1 MHPGSEAR
9 AAQLRVRDG
18 HQPEGPWPP
27 VSVVIPT
34 RDRPE
39 LLRRAVR
46 AVLEQRYPGEIECV
60 VVFDQSQPAPV
71 GVEPGER
78 RRLRTVA
85 NRRTPGLA
93 GARNAGV
100 LASSG
105 ELVAFCDDD
114 DEWLPGKLLA
124 QVEALR
130 RHPEAVVVACG
141 VEVRYRDRTIR
152 RLPPP
157 GPVPLAAF
165 LRSRV
170 MEINPCTIL
179 VRRGPLL
186 GPIGL
191 VDERLPG
198 SYYEDYEW
206 LLRAARVAPVEVVPE
221 ALVRVNWLTTSFFA
235 ERWRT
240 IIEAIG
246 YLIDKHPELRGDAAG
261 MARLEGQLAF
271 AHAALGE
278 RATARRWAR
287 SALRR
292 DWRERRGYLAL
303 AVSARLLRAETVLWL
318 AHLMGRGV

>member
-1 MHPGSEAR
+1 M
-9 AAQLRVRDG
+9 RDG
-18 HQPEGPWPP
+18 SSPT
-27 VSVVIPT
+27 VSVVVPT

-39 LLRRAVR
+39 LLRRAVQQ
-46 AVLEQRYPGEIECV
+46 VLDQRYPGEIECV
-60 VVFDQSQPAPV
+60 VVFDQSDPAEVPV
-71 GVEPGER
+71 ELAEG
-78 RRLRTVA
+78 RRLRTVR
-85 NRRTPGLA
+85 NQRVPGLA

-114 DEWLPGKLLA
+114 DEWLAGKVAA

-130 RHPEAVVVACG
+130 DHPEAAVVACG
-141 VEVRYRDRTIR
+141 IFVHYGERVIE

-157 GPVPLAAF
+157 GPVPLERF
-165 LRSRV
+165 LRSRT

-179 VRRGPLL
+179 VRRDALL

-191 VDERLPG
+191 VDEELPG

-206 LLRAARVAPVEVVPE
+206 LLRAARVAPVLVVPE
-221 ALVRVNWLTTSFFA
+221 PMVRIHWHATSFFA

-240 IIEAIG
+240 IISAIA
-246 YLIDKHPELRGDAAG
+246 YLVDKHPELRGDQAG

-278 RATARRWAR
+278 GREARRWAA

-292 DWRERRGYLAL
+292 NWRERRGYVAL
-303 AVSARLLRAETVLWL
+303 AVSTRLLRAEQVLRL
-318 AHLMGRGV
+318 AHAMGKGV